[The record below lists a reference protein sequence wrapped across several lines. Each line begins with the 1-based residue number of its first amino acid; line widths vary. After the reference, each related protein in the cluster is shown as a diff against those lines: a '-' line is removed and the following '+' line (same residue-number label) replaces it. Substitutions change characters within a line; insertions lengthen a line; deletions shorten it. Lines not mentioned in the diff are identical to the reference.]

1 MCTAA
6 PRCVY
11 MTDDKGGNRTED
23 FEKLFRAEFPTVA
36 RSLGLV
42 VGNRED
48 GIELAQEAFARAWGR
63 WDRYQSAEHVRNSV
77 IRIGVNLARS
87 EMRRRKSLSNTRIEA
102 LRDDGHSFEGDDT
115 TTRLVI
121 VDALRELSDRQRICI
136 VLTDYAG
143 MDSREVG
150 RVLRIPSGS
159 VRTHVTR
166 ARRRLR
172 VLLDDGDEEGHT
184 DERS

>member
-1 MCTAA
+1 MHSGASQ
-6 PRCVY
+6 RIH
-11 MTDDKGGNRTED
+11 DRRQRRERTED
-23 FEKLFRAEFPTVA
+23 FDEFFRAQFPTVA

-48 GIELAQEAFARAWGR
+48 GIELAQEAFARAWAR
-63 WDRYQSAEHVRNSV
+63 WDRYQSAEHASNSV
-77 IRIGVNLARS
+77 LRIGVNLARS
-87 EMRRRKSLSNTRIEA
+87 EVRRRRKFSTTPIET
-102 LRDDGHSFEGDDT
+102 LREEGHPFEGEHT
-115 TTRLVI
+115 PTRLVI
-121 VDALRELSDRQRICI
+121 VDALKALSDRQRTCI
-136 VLTDYAG
+136 VLTDYVG

-150 RVLRIPSGS
+150 RALRIPSGS

-172 VLLDDGDEEGHT
+172 LLLNEGNEEVRT